1 MSKNIKNINKSLP
14 DNRAESQLYSDVCSL
29 IENAR
34 YRVATTANTEICL
47 MNWQI
52 GKRIK
57 EDVLYNR
64 RAEYG
69 KQVVKNLAKK
79 LTEKYGKGWS
89 DRKLTHCIRSAYT
102 FSEEEIGYAVR
113 IQLTWTHLTIRHVY

>member
-1 MSKNIKNINKSLP
+1 MKKEDYKI
-14 DNRAESQLYSDVCSL
+14 ESQLYSDVCSL
-29 IENAR
+29 IDNER
-34 YRVATTANTEICL
+34 YRLATTANAEICL

-69 KQVVKNLAKK
+69 KQIIKNLAKR

-89 DRKLTHCIRSAYT
+89 DRKLIHCIRAAYT
-102 FSEEEIGYAVR
+102 FSEDANLNADYRMKNNLIK
-113 IQLTWTHLTIRHVY
+113 